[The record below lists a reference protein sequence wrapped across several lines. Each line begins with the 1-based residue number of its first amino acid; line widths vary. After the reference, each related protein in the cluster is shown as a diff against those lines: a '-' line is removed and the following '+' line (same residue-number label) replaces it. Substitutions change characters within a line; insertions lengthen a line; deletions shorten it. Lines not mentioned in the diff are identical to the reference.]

1 MIAIRSYVRIANIG
15 RTRQWRCP
23 GAIAVAT
30 SPGPDLPD
38 THIISESAVP
48 PALLT
53 FRNISKLFGNFRALS
68 DIELDVVPGEFL
80 TLLGPSGSGKTTLLM
95 ILAGFVAPSS
105 GRIDLNGS
113 DISALLPDSRDFGM
127 VFQGYALFPHMTVR
141 ENVEF
146 PLRVRKV
153 PAAERRSR
161 VDDSLGLVQMEGFA
175 DRLPKELSGGQQQR
189 VALARAMVFDPKVM
203 LLDEPLGALDRQ
215 LRLSLQDELKALH
228 QKLGTTFICVTHDQD
243 EAMSMSDRIV
253 VMRNGRIIQVGP
265 PLEIYEKPQTCFVAN
280 FLGESNLFRADIIN
294 RNGGMTTVRV
304 GDRSLD
310 VGGVRTAENS
320 VSISVRPE
328 RLTVSDMRAETGFS
342 VPATITDVTFVGI
355 DRRVKL
361 FAPSVGPLI
370 ARVRENPAPSY
381 LQPGAEVWVTSE
393 ACSLWCVA
401 EDD

>member
-1 MIAIRSYVRIANIG
+1 M
-15 RTRQWRCP
+15 
-23 GAIAVAT
+23 
-30 SPGPDLPD
+30 PD
-38 THIISESAVP
+38 THITTESAAP

-68 DIELDVVPGEFL
+68 EVELDVVPGEFL

-113 DISALLPDSRDFGM
+113 DISALLPDHRDFGM

-153 PAAERRSR
+153 PAADRRSR
-161 VDDSLGLVQMEGFA
+161 VDEALGLVQMERFA
-175 DRLPKELSGGQQQR
+175 ERLPKELSGGQQQR
-189 VALARAMVFDPKVM
+189 VALARAMVFNPKVM

-228 QKLGTTFICVTHDQD
+228 RKLGTTFICVTHDQD

-253 VMRNGRIIQVGP
+253 VMRNGRIVQVGP
-265 PLEIYEKPQTCFVAN
+265 PLEIYERPRTCFVAS
-280 FLGESNLFRADIIN
+280 FLGESNLFRAEVIR
-294 RNGGMTTVRV
+294 RNGGTTTVRI

-310 VGGVRTAENS
+310 VGGVQTAEDS

-328 RLTVSDMRAETGFS
+328 RLSVSDRPAETGFS
-342 VPATITDVTFVGI
+342 VRATIADVTFVGI

-370 ARVRENPAPSY
+370 ARIRENPAPSY

-393 ACSLWCVA
+393 TCSLWCVA